1 MHDIKF
7 IRSSPEQ
14 FDKHLARRR
23 VAGVTAAEI
32 LALDKR
38 HRDFIQQTQNAQQER
53 NEIAQQIGK
62 IKAQDGN
69 DSEVTTLTSRACEVR
84 KQIESLSSFCAEL
97 QTELDG
103 ILSSIPNIL
112 DEGVPDGVD
121 ESKNRIERHWGEIGQ
136 LGFEPKPHYDI
147 GEKLGLMDF
156 DAAAKI
162 AGSRFVVLK
171 GDLARLERALA
182 AYMLDN
188 HVSKFGYTEVSPPL
202 LVNSDAVYGVG
213 QLPKFADDMFKTLDG
228 RWLISTAEVSL
239 TNLVRES
246 IIDADLL
253 PLRYTAYTS
262 CFRSEAGSAGKDTRG
277 MIRMHQFGK
286 VEMASIVRPEESVH
300 EHERM
305 TSIAEGLLQELNLPY
320 RVVCLCSGDTGFSSQ
335 KTYDIEVWLPSYER
349 YREISSCSNCGN
361 FQARRM
367 NARFKYLE
375 GDQKRIEY
383 VHTLNGSGLPIGR
396 TMVAILENYQQ
407 ADCTVVIPEVLRKYM
422 GNAKEIS
429 LHGGK

>member
-1 MHDIKF
+1 MHDIRF
-7 IRSSPEQ
+7 IRSFPEQ
-14 FDKHLARRR
+14 FDKHLTRRR
-23 VAGVTAAEI
+23 VSGITTAEI

-62 IKAQDGN
+62 IKAEGGS
-69 DSEVTTLTSRACEVR
+69 DSETATLTSRASEVR
-84 KQIESLSSFCAEL
+84 KQIESLSNSCAEL
-97 QTELDG
+97 QAELDG

-112 DEGVPDGVD
+112 DESVPDGAD
-121 ESKNRIERHWGEIGQ
+121 ESENRVERQWGEIGQ

-162 AGSRFVVLK
+162 AGSRFVILK

-188 HVSKFGYTEVSPPL
+188 HVSKFGYTEISPPL

-213 QLPKFADDMFKTLDG
+213 QLPKFAEDMFKTLDG

-239 TNLVRES
+239 TNLVRDS

-253 PLRYTAYTS
+253 PLRYTAYTP

-286 VEMASIVRPEESVH
+286 VEMVSIVRPEESTH

-320 RVVCLCSGDTGFSSQ
+320 RVVCLCSGDIGFSSQ
-335 KTYDIEVWLPSYER
+335 KTFDIEVWLPSCRR
-349 YREISSCSNCGN
+349 YREISSCSNCGS

-375 GDQKRIEY
+375 GDQKKIEY

-422 GNAKEIS
+422 GGAKEIS